1 MAVLDRIPL
10 QHSVAV
16 VTENSIVV
24 RPARIRL
31 LVPLLQALVAVGA
44 VLLMV
49 ALLNGGAPLLLLVLL
64 LVVVL
69 LLGPSAVLGLI
80 YGLVGANVTIERQKQ
95 SVRLQQGFL
104 GLGIGTADLVPF
116 SRIASIDVVGDYDR
130 DLFEGE
136 LPDFTHWEV
145 RLVKDNGRVLDIGEA
160 VAPRLFAAE
169 ALERANRLALA
180 IAALTGASA
189 STVELPAEEA
199 QDDPEETVT
208 VNRRRRRISPRRGR
222 PAPATRED
230 GAFKEEGAMADR
242 ALELLGEARTIAVVG
257 VSARPDR
264 DSHEVA
270 KYLIEAGYD
279 VYLVNPREREILG
292 RTVYERVQDLPLAV
306 DIVDIFR
313 RSSDVPEVVEDAIA
327 ARAGA
332 VWMQLEIVNEDAA
345 ARARAAGLE
354 VVMDRCTKIEHG
366 RLTQAQAAQS

>member
-1 MAVLDRIPL
+1 
-10 QHSVAV
+10 
-16 VTENSIVV
+16 
-24 RPARIRL
+24 
-31 LVPLLQALVAVGA
+31 
-44 VLLMV
+44 
-49 ALLNGGAPLLLLVLL
+49 
-64 LVVVL
+64 
-69 LLGPSAVLGLI
+69 
-80 YGLVGANVTIERQKQ
+80 
-95 SVRLQQGFL
+95 
-104 GLGIGTADLVPF
+104 
-116 SRIASIDVVGDYDR
+116 
-130 DLFEGE
+130 
-136 LPDFTHWEV
+136 
-145 RLVKDNGRVLDIGEA
+145 
-160 VAPRLFAAE
+160 
-169 ALERANRLALA
+169 
-180 IAALTGASA
+180 
-189 STVELPAEEA
+189 
-199 QDDPEETVT
+199 
-208 VNRRRRRISPRRGR
+208 
-222 PAPATRED
+222 
-230 GAFKEEGAMADR
+230 MADR